1 MIDIAGFHVP
11 FPLLLSGT
19 IIGLTYGVL
28 AVGLVLIFR
37 TNGIVNFAHGQL
49 GAFGGAICGILVVRQ
64 GVPYWIGV
72 LAALLTAALA
82 GALVEAGVV
91 RRLRKAPKLM
101 SIIATLG
108 FAQVLAALAAA
119 MGSSSGALA
128 QFPQPAGLPS
138 FTLGAFYF
146 SPAHV
151 GMLIFVPLVVVAL
164 TVFLRATRFG
174 LALRAASENPE
185 AARMAGVFAAR
196 MSTLAWMI
204 AGALSGM
211 TAIFV
216 LPTSTFQVA
225 SQFGPDLLLKAL
237 TAAVI
242 ARMTSL
248 PIALLGG
255 VVIGIVEQSLVWN
268 QQLLSS
274 TPLGGAGLLDALL
287 FVAILVGLL
296 AQRRLGG
303 RSEARGGWSAVPT
316 PLPLPDAYR
325 QVWLIRNMGRIAGA
339 VVLLVALLLPLLA
352 SNATAFSLSAIAAY
366 VVIGMS
372 LLVVTGLSGQ
382 LSLGQF
388 ALAGIG
394 AAISVRIAATTQNY
408 MLAFACAALAGAAAS
423 VVVALPAVR
432 IKGLMLAVT
441 TLSFALATQSWLLG
455 QPWMLGIQAEPGHF
469 AVGGFVLDTGKRYY
483 YLAIVVLLAVFWLVR
498 NLRRSVA
505 GHTLI
510 ALRDNEDAARAL
522 TIPATARKIQAFAIA
537 GAIAGLGGALYAHGV
552 PAISSGT
559 FSPDISIRLVA
570 EAVIGGIAFLSGP
583 LLGALYIFALPTFAP
598 LDSATLAGTAAG
610 WLLLVLYVPG
620 GIASRL
626 DAVRRMLADR
636 IARWHGIDV
645 SAAAPPETARSSEPV
660 AMARMTVP
668 LWLTPAARNGHAPAP
683 VLLHAAGIS
692 KHFGGVCAV
701 DDVSLDV
708 NAGETVGIIGPNGA
722 GKTTFFEVLSGFLR
736 ADSGTVMFAGRD
748 VSHLG
753 PERRGRLGLVRS
765 FQDAQLFAT
774 VSVLETVTMAMER
787 VDPSRLG
794 DALTGSV
801 RQDLRKREQARELV
815 SLLGLDGFA
824 GKRIGELS
832 TGTRRITELCCLVA
846 MQPRLLL
853 LDEPSAGI
861 AQRETEA
868 LGALLQ
874 QIRAH
879 LDCTLV
885 VIEHDMPLI
894 TELSDRLVAMESG
907 RVIADGTPAEVQR
920 NPRVVTSYLG
930 GDISAIERSGRSL
943 ATGAVATAL

>member
-1 MIDIAGFHVP
+1 MIDLGGFHVP
-11 FPLLLSGT
+11 YPLLLSGA

-28 AVGLVLIFR
+28 AVGLVLIYR

-49 GAFGGAICGILVVRQ
+49 GAFGGAICGILVVKQ

-72 LAALLTAALA
+72 LAALLVAALT
-82 GALVEAGVV
+82 GAVVEAGVV

-101 SIIATLG
+101 SVIATLG
-108 FAQVLAALAAA
+108 FAQVLAALALA
-119 MGSSSGALA
+119 MGSQTGALA

-138 FTLGAFYF
+138 FTIGAFYF

-151 GMLIFVPLVVVAL
+151 GMLIMVPLVVIGL
-164 TVFLRATRFG
+164 TVFLRRSRFG

-185 AARMAGVFAAR
+185 AARLSGVFAAR

-211 TAIFV
+211 TAILV

-225 SQFGPDLLLKAL
+225 SQFGPNLLLKAL
-237 TAAVI
+237 TAAVV
-242 ARMTSL
+242 ARMSSL
-248 PIALLGG
+248 PIALLAG
-255 VVIGIVEQSLVWN
+255 VVIGVVEQSFVWN

-296 AQRRLGG
+296 TQRRLGS
-303 RSEARGGWSAVPT
+303 RSEERGGWAAVPAPK
-316 PLPLPDAYR
+316 PLPEAYQR
-325 QVWLIRNMGRIAGA
+325 IFLIRNMGRIAGA
-339 VVLLVALLLPLLA
+339 VLVVVALVLPLVL
-352 SNATAFSLSAIAAY
+352 SNSAAFSLSAIAAY

-394 AAISVRIAATTQNY
+394 AAVSVRIAATTQNY
-408 MLAFACAALAGAAAS
+408 TLAFLCAAAAGAAAS
-423 VVVALPAVR
+423 VIVALPAVR
-432 IKGLMLAVT
+432 IRGLMLAVT

-455 QPWMLGIQAEPGHF
+455 QPWMLGVQAEPGRF
-469 AVGGFVLDTGKRYY
+469 TVGGFVLDTGKRYY
-483 YLAIVVLLAVFWLVR
+483 YLAVVVVLAVLWMVR
-498 NLRRSVA
+498 NLRRSIA

-510 ALRDNEDAARAL
+510 AVRDNEEAARAL
-522 TIPATARKIQAFAIA
+522 TIPATLRKIQAFAIA
-537 GAIAGLGGALYAHGV
+537 GAIAGLGGALYAHGL
-552 PAISSGT
+552 PAISGAT

-620 GIASRL
+620 GLASQL
-626 DAVRRMLADR
+626 DNVRRAIAER
-636 IARWHGIDV
+636 IARRYGV
-645 SAAAPPETARSSEPV
+645 SASSAGEAVVPPDRLAAPAI
-660 AMARMTVP
+660 TVS
-668 LWLTPAARNGHAPAP
+668 LRVTQALARNGHGPLPA
-683 VLLHAAGIS
+683 LLHVDGVG
-692 KHFGGVCAV
+692 KRFGGVCAV
-701 DDVSLDV
+701 DAVSLDV
-708 NAGETVGIIGPNGA
+708 QAGETVGIIGPNGA
-722 GKTTFFEVLSGFLR
+722 GKTTLFDVLSGFLR
-736 ADSGTVMFAGRD
+736 PDSGTVRFDGRD
-748 VSHLG
+748 VTHDG
-753 PERRGRLGLVRS
+753 PERRARLGLVRS

-774 VSVLETVTMAMER
+774 VTVVETVALALER
-787 VDPSRLG
+787 VDPSRLQE
-794 DALTGSV
+794 ALGGAA
-801 RQDLRKREQARELV
+801 RQDARKRERARELV
-815 SLLGLDGFA
+815 ALLGLEAFA
-824 GKRIGELS
+824 QRRIGELS
-832 TGTRRITELCCLVA
+832 TGTRRIAELCCLVA

-868 LGALLQ
+868 LGTLLQ

-879 LDCTLV
+879 LDCTLLI
-885 VIEHDMPLI
+885 IEHDMPLI
-894 TELSDRLVAMESG
+894 TELSDRLIAMESG
-907 RVIADGTPAEVQR
+907 RVIADGTPAQVQR
-920 NPRVVTSYLG
+920 DPQVVASYLG
-930 GDISAIERSGRSL
+930 GDITAIGRSGALRTAGAM
-943 ATGAVATAL
+943 ATTL